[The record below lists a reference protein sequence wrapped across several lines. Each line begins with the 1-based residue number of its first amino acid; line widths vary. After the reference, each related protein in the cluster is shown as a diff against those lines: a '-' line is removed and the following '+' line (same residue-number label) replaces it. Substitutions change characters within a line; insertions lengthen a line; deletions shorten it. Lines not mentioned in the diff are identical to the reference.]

1 MISLYESFWEVMQ
14 KSGALMWPIIF
25 CAVISLFIVVERLF
39 HYHRCQINTKD
50 FIQGI
55 FNNLKRSNV
64 VETISIC
71 DDTPGPIAHMT
82 RASILR
88 AGQDT
93 RDVEQAIEEVSLSE
107 IPRLEKNLNILA
119 TIAHITPLLGLL
131 GTVTGLIKAFHAIGQ
146 KASYINLQNLAPYI
160 SEAMITTAAGLAV
173 AIPTYAFYNL
183 LVTRVESIVN
193 EMEMAATE
201 IVYFLSH
208 NEVKLDANDE
218 VEEEQTPEYVETE
231 PELVEKDALQD

>member
-1 MISLYESFWEVMQ
+1 MADIYQAFWDVMQ
-14 KSGALMWPIIF
+14 KSSGVMWPILI
-25 CAVISLFIVVERLF
+25 CALISVFIVIERLF

-93 RDVEQAIEEVSLSE
+93 RDIEQAIEEVSLSE

-119 TIAHITPLLGLL
+119 TVAHITPLLGLL
-131 GTVTGLIKAFHAIGQ
+131 GTVVGLIKAFAAMNKSI
-146 KASYINLQNLAPYI
+146 IILNDIAPYI
-160 SEAMITTAAGLAV
+160 SEALITTAAGLSV

-183 LVTRVESIVN
+183 LVTKVENIVN

-201 IVYFLSH
+201 IIYFLSH
-208 NEVKLDANDE
+208 NDVKINSMDTPQEDE
-218 VEEEQTPEYVETE
+218 V
-231 PELVEKDALQD
+231 

>member
-1 MISLYESFWEVMQ
+1 
-14 KSGALMWPIIF
+14 MWPIIF
-25 CAVISLFIVVERLF
+25 CAGVSLFIVIERLF

-82 RASILR
+82 RASIIR
-88 AGQDT
+88 AGQDV
-93 RDVEQAIEEVSLSE
+93 RDIEQAIEEVSLSE

-131 GTVTGLIKAFHAIGQ
+131 GTVTGMIKAFHAIGTNT
-146 KASYINLQNLAPYI
+146 AYINLQSLAPYV
-160 SEAMITTAAGLAV
+160 SEALFTTAAGLAV

-183 LVTRVESIVN
+183 LVTRVETIVN
-193 EMEMAATE
+193 EMELAATE
-201 IVYFLSH
+201 IIFFLSH
-208 NEVKLDANDE
+208 NEVKLDASENFE
-218 VEEEQTPEYVETE
+218 VEKTEEVEASE
-231 PELVEKDALQD
+231 EHALQD

>member
-1 MISLYESFWEVMQ
+1 MPSLYQTFWDVMQ
-14 KSGALMWPIIF
+14 KSSGIMWPILI
-25 CAVISLFIVVERLF
+25 CALISVFIVIERLF

-82 RASILR
+82 RAAILR
-88 AGQDT
+88 AGQET
-93 RDVEQAIEEVSLSE
+93 RDIEQAIEEVSLSE

-119 TIAHITPLLGLL
+119 TVAHITPLLGLL
-131 GTVTGLIKAFHAIGQ
+131 GTVVGLIKAFHAIGQ
-146 KASYINLQNLAPYI
+146 HESFINLKNLSPFI
-160 SEAMITTAAGLAV
+160 SEALITTAAGLAI
-173 AIPTYAFYNL
+173 AIPAYAFYNL
-183 LVTRVESIVN
+183 LVTKVENIVN

-201 IVYFLSH
+201 IIYFMTH
-208 NEVKLDANDE
+208 NEIKINAMDMDKIKEDE
-218 VEEEQTPEYVETE
+218 V
-231 PELVEKDALQD
+231 

>member
-1 MISLYESFWEVMQ
+1 MIYETFWEVIQ

-25 CAVISLFIVVERLF
+25 CAAVSLFIVIERLF
-39 HYHRCQINTKD
+39 HYHRCQINTRD

-82 RASILR
+82 RSAVIR
-88 AGQDT
+88 AGQDV
-93 RDVEQAIEEVSLSE
+93 RDIEQAIEEVSLSE

-119 TIAHITPLLGLL
+119 TIAHIAPLIGLL
-131 GTVTGLIKAFHAIGQ
+131 GTVTGMIKAFHAIGP
-146 KASYINLQNLAPYI
+146 KTTYINLQTLAPFV
-160 SEAMITTAAGLAV
+160 SEALFTTAAGLAV

-183 LVTRVESIVN
+183 LVTKVETIVN
-193 EMEMAATE
+193 EMELAANE
-201 IVYFLSH
+201 IIYFLSH
-208 NEVKLDANDE
+208 NEVKLDASE
-218 VEEEQTPEYVETE
+218 TTVEIKAVEE
-231 PELVEKDALQD
+231 DALQD

>member
-1 MISLYESFWEVMQ
+1 MGEIYQSFWEVMQ
-14 KSGALMWPIIF
+14 KSSGVMWPILI
-25 CAVISLFIVVERLF
+25 CALISVFIVIERLF

-82 RASILR
+82 RAAILR
-88 AGQDT
+88 AGQDA
-93 RDVEQAIEEVSLSE
+93 RDIEQAIEEVSLSE
-107 IPRLEKNLNILA
+107 IPRLEKNLNIMA
-119 TIAHITPLLGLL
+119 TVAHITPLLGLL
-131 GTVTGLIKAFHAIGQ
+131 GTVVGLIKAFNAIGDE
-146 KASYINLQNLAPYI
+146 SFVNLKNISPFI

-183 LVTRVESIVN
+183 LVTKVENIVN

-201 IVYFLSH
+201 IIYFLTH
-208 NEVKLDANDE
+208 TEVRINALDNDL
-218 VEEEQTPEYVETE
+218 PEE
-231 PELVEKDALQD
+231 PENEESEQLN

>member
-1 MISLYESFWEVMQ
+1 MIYESFWEVMQ

-25 CAVISLFIVVERLF
+25 CAVVSLFIVIERLF
-39 HYHRCQINTKD
+39 HYHRCQINTRD

-82 RASILR
+82 RAAVIR
-88 AGQDT
+88 AGHDV
-93 RDVEQAIEEVSLSE
+93 RDIEQAIEEVSLSE

-131 GTVTGLIKAFHAIGQ
+131 GTVTGMIKAFHAIGP
-146 KASYINLQNLAPYI
+146 KAAYINLQSLAPYV
-160 SEAMITTAAGLAV
+160 SEALFTTAAGLAV

-183 LVTRVESIVN
+183 LVTRVETIVN
-193 EMEMAATE
+193 EMELAATE
-201 IVYFLSH
+201 IIYFLSH
-208 NEVKLDANDE
+208 NEVRLDASENI
-218 VEEEQTPEYVETE
+218 EEDTAKVVKTGEEH
-231 PELVEKDALQD
+231 ALQD

>member
-1 MISLYESFWEVMQ
+1 MAEIYEAFWQVMQ
-14 KSGALMWPIIF
+14 KSSGVMWPILI
-25 CAVISLFIVVERLF
+25 CALISVFIVIERLF

-93 RDVEQAIEEVSLSE
+93 RDIEQAIEEVSLSE

-119 TIAHITPLLGLL
+119 TVAHITPLLGLL
-131 GTVTGLIKAFHAIGQ
+131 GTVVGLIKAFAAMNESVIVL
-146 KASYINLQNLAPYI
+146 KEIAPYI
-160 SEAMITTAAGLAV
+160 SEALITTAAGLSV

-183 LVTRVESIVN
+183 LVTKVENIVN

-201 IVYFLSH
+201 IIYFLSH
-208 NEVKLDANDE
+208 NDVKINAMDNTPEDE
-218 VEEEQTPEYVETE
+218 V
-231 PELVEKDALQD
+231 

>member
-1 MISLYESFWEVMQ
+1 MGEIYQSFWEVMQ
-14 KSGALMWPIIF
+14 KSSGVMWPILI
-25 CAVISLFIVVERLF
+25 CALISVFIVIERLF

-82 RASILR
+82 RAAILR
-88 AGQDT
+88 AGQDA
-93 RDVEQAIEEVSLSE
+93 RDIEQAIEEVSLSE
-107 IPRLEKNLNILA
+107 IPRLEKNLNIMA
-119 TIAHITPLLGLL
+119 TVAHITPLLGLL
-131 GTVTGLIKAFHAIGQ
+131 GTVVGLIKAFNAIGDE
-146 KASYINLQNLAPYI
+146 SFVNLKNISPFI

-183 LVTRVESIVN
+183 LVTKVENIVN

-201 IVYFLSH
+201 IIYFLTH
-208 NEVKLDANDE
+208 TEVRINALDNDLPEEPDNEESEQLD
-218 VEEEQTPEYVETE
+218 
-231 PELVEKDALQD
+231 

>member
-1 MISLYESFWEVMQ
+1 MSSLYETFWEAMQ
-14 KSGALMWPIIF
+14 KSSGIMWPIVI
-25 CAVISLFIVVERLF
+25 CALISIFIVVERLF

-82 RASILR
+82 RASVLR
-88 AGQDT
+88 AGQEA
-93 RDVEQAIEEVSLSE
+93 RDIEQAIEEVSLSE

-119 TIAHITPLLGLL
+119 TVAHITPLLGLM
-131 GTVTGLIKAFHAIGQ
+131 GTVVGMIRAFHAIGQ
-146 KASYINLQNLAPYI
+146 DNTFIELKTLSPFI
-160 SEAMITTAAGLAV
+160 SDALITTAAGLAV

-183 LVTRVESIVN
+183 LVTKVESIVN

-201 IVYFLSH
+201 IIYFLTH
-208 NEVKLDANDE
+208 NEVKINAMDMEKTKEDE
-218 VEEEQTPEYVETE
+218 V
-231 PELVEKDALQD
+231 

>member
-1 MISLYESFWEVMQ
+1 MIYESFWEVMQ

-25 CAVISLFIVVERLF
+25 CAGVSLFIVIERLF

-82 RASILR
+82 RASIIR
-88 AGQDT
+88 AGQDV
-93 RDVEQAIEEVSLSE
+93 RDIEQAIEEVSLSE

-131 GTVTGLIKAFHAIGQ
+131 GTVTGMIKAFHAIGTNT
-146 KASYINLQNLAPYI
+146 AYINLQSLAPYV
-160 SEAMITTAAGLAV
+160 SEALFTTAAGLAV

-183 LVTRVESIVN
+183 LVTRVETIVN
-193 EMEMAATE
+193 EMELAATE
-201 IVYFLSH
+201 IIFFLSH
-208 NEVKLDANDE
+208 NEVKLDASENFE
-218 VEEEQTPEYVETE
+218 VEKTEEVEASE
-231 PELVEKDALQD
+231 EHALQD

>member
-1 MISLYESFWEVMQ
+1 MGEVYQAFWEVMQ
-14 KSGALMWPIIF
+14 KSSGVMWPILI
-25 CAVISLFIVVERLF
+25 CALISVFIVIERLF

-93 RDVEQAIEEVSLSE
+93 RDIEQAIEEVSLSE

-119 TIAHITPLLGLL
+119 TVAHITPLLGLL
-131 GTVTGLIKAFHAIGQ
+131 GTVVGLIKAFAAMNESVIVL
-146 KASYINLQNLAPYI
+146 KEIAPYI
-160 SEAMITTAAGLAV
+160 SESLITTAAGLSV

-183 LVTRVESIVN
+183 LVTKVENIVN

-201 IVYFLSH
+201 IIYFLSH
-208 NEVKLDANDE
+208 NEIKINAMDNTQEDE
-218 VEEEQTPEYVETE
+218 V
-231 PELVEKDALQD
+231 

>member
-1 MISLYESFWEVMQ
+1 MGEIYQSFWEVMQ
-14 KSGALMWPIIF
+14 KSSGVMWPILI
-25 CAVISLFIVVERLF
+25 CALISVFIVIERLF

-82 RASILR
+82 RAAILR
-88 AGQDT
+88 AGQDA
-93 RDVEQAIEEVSLSE
+93 RDIEQAIEEVSLSE
-107 IPRLEKNLNILA
+107 IPRLEKNLNIMA
-119 TIAHITPLLGLL
+119 TVAHITPLLGLL
-131 GTVTGLIKAFHAIGQ
+131 GTVVGLIKAFNAIGDE
-146 KASYINLQNLAPYI
+146 SFVNLKNISPFI

-183 LVTRVESIVN
+183 LVTKVENIVN

-201 IVYFLSH
+201 IIYFLTH
-208 NEVKLDANDE
+208 TEVRINALDNELLEEPDNEESEQLD
-218 VEEEQTPEYVETE
+218 
-231 PELVEKDALQD
+231 

>member
-1 MISLYESFWEVMQ
+1 MGEIYQSFWEVMQ
-14 KSGALMWPIIF
+14 KSSGVMWPILI
-25 CAVISLFIVVERLF
+25 CALISVFIVIERLF

-82 RASILR
+82 RAAILR
-88 AGQDT
+88 AGQDA
-93 RDVEQAIEEVSLSE
+93 RDIEQAIEEVSLSE
-107 IPRLEKNLNILA
+107 IPRLEKNLNIMA
-119 TIAHITPLLGLL
+119 TVAHITPLLGLL
-131 GTVTGLIKAFHAIGQ
+131 GTVVGLIKAFNAIGDE
-146 KASYINLQNLAPYI
+146 SFVNLKNISPFI

-183 LVTRVESIVN
+183 LVTKVENIVN

-201 IVYFLSH
+201 IIYFLTH
-208 NEVKLDANDE
+208 TEVRINALDNDL
-218 VEEEQTPEYVETE
+218 PEE
-231 PELVEKDALQD
+231 PENEESEQLDKVSPQEYEV

>member
-1 MISLYESFWEVMQ
+1 MPSLYQTFWEVMQ
-14 KSGALMWPIIF
+14 KSSGIMWPILI
-25 CAVISLFIVVERLF
+25 CALISVFIVIERLF

-82 RASILR
+82 RAAIIR
-88 AGQDT
+88 AGQES
-93 RDVEQAIEEVSLSE
+93 RDIEQAIEEVSLSE

-119 TIAHITPLLGLL
+119 TVAHITPLLGLL
-131 GTVTGLIKAFHAIGQ
+131 GTVVGLIKAFHAIGQ
-146 KASYINLQNLAPYI
+146 ESFINLKHLSPFI
-160 SEAMITTAAGLAV
+160 SEALITTAAGLAI

-183 LVTRVESIVN
+183 LVTKVENIVN

-201 IVYFLSH
+201 IIYFLTH
-208 NEVKLDANDE
+208 NEVKINAMDMDKIKEDE
-218 VEEEQTPEYVETE
+218 V
-231 PELVEKDALQD
+231 

>member
-1 MISLYESFWEVMQ
+1 
-14 KSGALMWPIIF
+14 MWPIIF
-25 CAVISLFIVVERLF
+25 CAGVSLFIVIERLF

-50 FIQGI
+50 FIQGS

-82 RASILR
+82 RASIIR
-88 AGQDT
+88 AGQDV
-93 RDVEQAIEEVSLSE
+93 RDIEQAIEEVSLSE

-131 GTVTGLIKAFHAIGQ
+131 GTVTGMIKAFHAIGTNT
-146 KASYINLQNLAPYI
+146 AYINLQSLAPYV
-160 SEAMITTAAGLAV
+160 SEALFTTAAGLAV

-183 LVTRVESIVN
+183 LVTRVETIVN
-193 EMEMAATE
+193 EMELAATE
-201 IVYFLSH
+201 IIFFLSH
-208 NEVKLDANDE
+208 NEVKLDASENFE
-218 VEEEQTPEYVETE
+218 VEASEEH
-231 PELVEKDALQD
+231 ALQD

>member
-1 MISLYESFWEVMQ
+1 MGEIYQSFWEVMQ
-14 KSGALMWPIIF
+14 KSSGVMWPILI
-25 CAVISLFIVVERLF
+25 CALISVFIVIERLF

-82 RASILR
+82 RAAILR
-88 AGQDT
+88 AGQDA
-93 RDVEQAIEEVSLSE
+93 RDIEQAIEEVSLSE
-107 IPRLEKNLNILA
+107 IPRLEKNLNIMA
-119 TIAHITPLLGLL
+119 TVAHITPLLGLL
-131 GTVTGLIKAFHAIGQ
+131 GTVVGLIKAFNAIGDE
-146 KASYINLQNLAPYI
+146 SFVNLKNISPFI

-183 LVTRVESIVN
+183 LVTKVENIVN

-201 IVYFLSH
+201 IIYFLTH
-208 NEVKLDANDE
+208 TEVRINALDND
-218 VEEEQTPEYVETE
+218 VAE
-231 PELVEKDALQD
+231 PEIEEDEQQDKVSPQEHEV